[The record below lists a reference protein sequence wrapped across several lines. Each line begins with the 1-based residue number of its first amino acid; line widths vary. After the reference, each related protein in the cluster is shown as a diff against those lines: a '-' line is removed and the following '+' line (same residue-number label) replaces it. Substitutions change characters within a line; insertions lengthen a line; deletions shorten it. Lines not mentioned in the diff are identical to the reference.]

1 MNDFRASDADRDRA
15 AQQIREHFAAGRL
28 TEDEMTE
35 RVDAAYAART
45 EGELRRLL
53 VDLPQLPA
61 TRAEQRAE
69 LAARRRHLQR
79 RLLQQ
84 TGGGI
89 ALVVVCVAI
98 WLIDGAQGQFWPV
111 WVMLVVLLPL
121 IRNGWRLYGPA
132 PDFERVEADLARRER
147 RHHHHRHR

>member
-1 MNDFRASDADRDRA
+1 VADFRASDADRDQA
-15 AQQIREHFAAGRL
+15 AQQIREHYAAGRL
-28 TEDEMTE
+28 TEDEMTD
-35 RVDAAYAART
+35 RVAAAYAART
-45 EGELRRLL
+45 DADLRALL
-53 VDLPQLPA
+53 ADLPQLPV
-61 TRAEQRAE
+61 TRAQQRAE
-69 LAARRRHLQR
+69 LAERRRHLQR

-89 ALVVVCVAI
+89 ALVVICVAI

-132 PDFERVEADLARRER
+132 PDFERVEAELARRER
-147 RHHHHRHR
+147 RHRRR